1 MNNILRHPCSLVL
14 LLSLLFAGSA
24 FGAETPKRPKRAPAS
39 KSEGSAPPT
48 PKEVEAPI
56 QQAKVVSYGR
66 KDLATVNTKL
76 RYTTL
81 IVLPPTER
89 ILDFTI
95 GDKEFWVVDGS
106 ENFAYVKPA
115 KAGAHTNMNLI
126 TASGNI
132 FSFLLVEVSA
142 TPEAQPDLK
151 IFVEPSEES
160 MVDAAKKAPRFVSAD
175 EVENYRRQVEIARDE
190 TREVKQA
197 AQKAIDSGI
206 TTFISNVRFP
216 YHFEAG
222 KAPFFVRAMYRDDK
236 FTYIQARPE
245 ETPTLYEIRDGK
257 PNLVNFDYKDGVYVA
272 DRILDRGYLAIG
284 KKKLAFTSKD

>member
-1 MNNILRHPCSLVL
+1 MNNIHRHPGSL
-14 LLSLLFAGSA
+14 LLLVSILFAGSA
-24 FGAETPKRPKRAPAS
+24 LGAETPKRPKRAPAS
-39 KSEGSAPPT
+39 KSEGSALPT
-48 PKEVEAPI
+48 PREVEPI

-66 KDLATVNTKL
+66 KDVATVNTKL

-81 IVLPPTER
+81 IVLPPAER

-160 MVDAAKKAPRFVSAD
+160 MVDAAKKAPRFVSVS
-175 EVENYRRQVEIARDE
+175 EVENYRRQIEIAKDE

-197 AQKAIDSGI
+197 AQATIDSGI

-216 YHFEAG
+216 YRFAAG

-245 ETPTLYEIRDGK
+245 ETPTLYEIKDGK

-272 DRILDRGYLAIG
+272 DRILGRGYLAIG
-284 KKKLAFTSKD
+284 KKKLAFTSED